1 MVGGM
6 AAIPF
11 IFREAPNLSGMVNS
25 GVASFHFVPLIV
37 MLIASAV
44 DALLLARGH
53 NKEGQ
58 ATGTAPW

>member
-1 MVGGM
+1 MD
-6 AAIPF
+6 I
-11 IFREAPNLSGMVNS
+11 S

-44 DALLLARGH
+44 DALQLARGH